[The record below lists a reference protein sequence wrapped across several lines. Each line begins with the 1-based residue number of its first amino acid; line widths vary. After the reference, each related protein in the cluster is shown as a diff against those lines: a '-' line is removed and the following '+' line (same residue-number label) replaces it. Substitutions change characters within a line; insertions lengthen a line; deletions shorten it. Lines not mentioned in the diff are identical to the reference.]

1 MERYLAI
8 FLGVLML
15 GSLGAFLL
23 YVPILPLAVVVTLL
37 LSLILMFILGVQARQ
52 TEDQDFADEE
62 CWAASGGTLE
72 LVKSGGLD
80 SARIRKLCSPPECQE
95 EDRCLLE

>member
-1 MERYLAI
+1 MALARSNSVERYLAL

-37 LSLILMFILGVQARQ
+37 LSLVWMFILGVQTGR
-52 TEDQDFADEE
+52 
-62 CWAASGGTLE
+62 W
-72 LVKSGGLD
+72 
-80 SARIRKLCSPPECQE
+80 RIRIS
-95 EDRCLLE
+95 RG

>member
-1 MERYLAI
+1 VERYLAS

-37 LSLILMFILGVQARQ
+37 LSLALMFVLGVQAGRR
-52 TEDQDFADEE
+52 
-62 CWAASGGTLE
+62 
-72 LVKSGGLD
+72 
-80 SARIRKLCSPPECQE
+80 RIRISRMKAAWRPQAARWNSLT
-95 EDRCLLE
+95 RVG